1 TLETNRIDATAPQ
14 PRPAARWPPGHPC
27 RGPAHLL
34 PAAPAADPPQV
45 MLGDLDG
52 DLRQVV
58 HLMRAL
64 DAHVRGG
71 GQVRAAGTTASRAV
85 ALGLIRDIRPAQPA
99 ALSTRLL
106 APAAPGC
113 AIPGPPPFW
122 HSPARQHVIAGR
134 WQRRVP

>member
-1 TLETNRIDATAPQ
+1 MLVNDQIDDQGPQ
-14 PRPAARWPPGHPC
+14 ARPVARWRRGHTC
-27 RGPAHLL
+27 REPAHLL
-34 PAAPAADPPQV
+34 PAAAAADPPQV

-71 GQVRAAGTTASRAV
+71 GQVRAAGTTASRSV
-85 ALGLIRDIRPAQPA
+85 APGLIRDIRPAQPA

-113 AIPGPPPFW
+113 AIPGPPPF
-122 HSPARQHVIAGR
+122 S
-134 WQRRVP
+134 

>member
-1 TLETNRIDATAPQ
+1 MYF
-14 PRPAARWPPGHPC
+14 
-27 RGPAHLL
+27 LL
-34 PAAPAADPPQV
+34 PAGPQRITVSSNPATPGGPPPQV

-122 HSPARQHVIAGR
+122 HSPARQHVITGR
-134 WQRRVP
+134 WHRRV